1 VEPQTG
7 DKAFDCAAARNTLD
21 SRTVRTVLTIWLTI
35 VGALVGAADAHAT
48 LPGANGKIVFAS
60 WGEIFMVNPDGS
72 GLVQVQR
79 PDEDEKR
86 DWYPA
91 WSPDGTHIATTGEV
105 LEPLRD
111 YLPYRLWSGN
121 DIHVFGADGSGFKHF
136 ATPRQHYSGDVAWS
150 PGGTRIAYTS
160 DEVGNGSIYIVRAD
174 GSDPQAILVGQS
186 GSGAFDPAW
195 SPDGKWI
202 AIARGVGN
210 HETDLYLIRPDGTGL
225 HKLLERPGTETG
237 PSWSPDGT
245 TIVFSGSEWRAGE
258 TGERDSIFTVP
269 AGGGEVT
276 RLTTGDHDIGPVW
289 SPDGS
294 QIVLERSPIVPEGTD
309 ERRVWVM
316 DADGRNAYSITDR
329 CGQCGPDWQRVA
341 PLGPTPDDKDLFPT
355 ATPTSTSVPSPP
367 RIIVPAPVP
376 RTVVGPGRLS
386 RVTLAPTRF
395 RWRARS
401 AATLRL
407 SLSRPTRVT
416 FSVNRS
422 GRAKALRT
430 VARDLPS
437 GETTLALTSLLPRTL
452 TPGGYVVTAR
462 GELRGNVAH
471 RAFRVLKTTRR

>member
-1 VEPQTG
+1 M
-7 DKAFDCAAARNTLD
+7 
-21 SRTVRTVLTIWLTI
+21 RTVLTICLTLL
-35 VGALVGAADAHAT
+35 GALVAVADARAT

-60 WGEIFMVNPDGS
+60 WGEIYTINPDGS
-72 GLVQVQR
+72 GLAQVQR

-91 WSPDGTHIATTGEV
+91 WAPDGERIATTGEV

-121 DIHVFGADGSGFKHF
+121 DIHVFGADGSGFMHF
-136 ATPRQHYSGDVAWS
+136 ATPRQHYSGDVTWS

-160 DEVGNGSIYIVRAD
+160 DKVGNGSIYIVRAD
-174 GSDPQAILVGQS
+174 GSDPQAILVGES
-186 GSGAFDPAW
+186 GSGALHPAW

-202 AIARGVGN
+202 AIAREVGN
-210 HETDLYLIRPDGTGL
+210 YETDLYLIRPDGTGL
-225 HKLLERPGTETG
+225 HKLLERPGMETG

-245 TIVFSGSEWRAGE
+245 TIVFSGSERRAGE
-258 TGERDSIFTVP
+258 TGERESIFTVS
-269 AGGGEVT
+269 AGGDEVT
-276 RLTTGDHDIGPVW
+276 RLTTGDHDIDPVW
-289 SPDGS
+289 SPDGT

-316 DADGRNAYSITDR
+316 EADGGNAHPITDR

-341 PLGPTPDDKDLFPT
+341 PFGPTPHDEEIFPT
-355 ATPTSTSVPSPP
+355 PTPTPTPVPMPP
-367 RIIVPAPVP
+367 RFIRPAPVP
-376 RTVVGPGRLS
+376 RTIVAPGRLS

-416 FSVNRS
+416 FTVTRS
-422 GRAKALRT
+422 GRARALRT

-437 GETTLALTSLLPRTL
+437 GETALALKSLLPRRL
-452 TPGGYVVTAR
+452 KPDLYVVAAR
-462 GELRGNVAH
+462 GQLRGNVAH
-471 RAFRVLKTTRR
+471 RAFRVLKPTRR